1 MATTGQVLGT
11 RVQAGVLSQEEIA
24 LLGVVRSS
32 RGHIDVDEA
41 ARRTGLPR
49 GLAALGLE
57 LLVVREL
64 I

>member
-11 RVQAGVLSQEEIA
+11 RNRVEVLSQEEIA
-24 LLGVVRSS
+24 LLTVVRSS
-32 RGHIDVDEA
+32 GRRIDAEEA
-41 ARRTGLPR
+41 AQRTGLPK